1 MLRWV
6 LALSLFMAGC
16 EALPTTPVDCPMQP
30 QPPAT
35 RTTIVALH
43 APWCG
48 ACKTMYPRWNTL
60 ERRGHKV
67 ERYNIDDGNPW
78 DARAVPCTI
87 IYKDGVEK
95 HRFYGTPTVAEI
107 ESLL

>member
-1 MLRWV
+1 MLRW
-6 LALSLFMAGC
+6 ALLLLSGLLLGC
-16 EALPTTPVDCPMQP
+16 EPTTQSVVQP
-30 QPPAT
+30 EPPQT

-67 ERYNIDDGNPW
+67 ERYNVDDGNPW

-107 ESLL
+107 ERLL